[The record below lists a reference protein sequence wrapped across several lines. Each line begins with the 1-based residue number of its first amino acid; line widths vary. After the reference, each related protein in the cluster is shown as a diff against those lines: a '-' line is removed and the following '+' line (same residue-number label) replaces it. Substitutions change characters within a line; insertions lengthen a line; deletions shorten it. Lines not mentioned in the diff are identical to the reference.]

1 MIQSEANVLIV
12 EDFLK
17 REQEKLKA
25 AWMAFLGPLSRFVVP
40 VPSIYKEEFERAL
53 KVSPSNKEIAILDLL
68 PRTRKILSFLLE
80 KDQLRKYLQNN
91 NLVEIEKTL
100 SKLRELEE
108 QIIFLNQELLK
119 DDLTRVWNRRAL
131 RVFFPEIKK
140 HILEKKTLYVL
151 AYFDICNLKQIND
164 TYGHN
169 AGDVTIKTAARRL
182 KLFTKGIDI
191 LIRLHGDE
199 FVLLLATFSVE
210 KVIPFLHSLV
220 SQPLN
225 IYYENDTLQTYFSCG
240 FTDIL
245 ANDSL
250 DGVLKR
256 ADRAMYKHKEHVKKW
271 LENLEGEFPKPVLER
286 AKLAD

>member
-1 MIQSEANVLIV
+1 MIHNEANVLIV

-25 AWMAFLGPLSRFVVP
+25 AWMAFLRPLSRFVVP
-40 VPSIYKEEFERAL
+40 VPSIYKEEFEKAL
-53 KVSPSNKEIAILDLL
+53 KVSPHKKEIAIIDLL

-80 KDQLRKYLQNN
+80 KGELRQYLQDN

-100 SKLRELEE
+100 AKLRELEE
-108 QIIFLNQELLK
+108 QIIFLNQELLR

-131 RVFFPEIKK
+131 KVFFPEIKR
-140 HILEKKTLYVL
+140 HIAEKKTLYVL
-151 AYFDICNLKQIND
+151 AYFDICNLKHIND
-164 TYGHN
+164 TYGHS
-169 AGDVTIKTAARRL
+169 AGDIAIKAAARRL

-220 SQPLN
+220 AQPLN
-225 IYYENDTLQTYFSCG
+225 IHYEDETLQTYFSCG
-240 FTDIL
+240 VTDIL

-250 DGVLKR
+250 EGVLKR
-256 ADRAMYKHKEHVKKW
+256 ADKAMYKHKELVKKW
-271 LENLEGEFPKPVLER
+271 LENPEGEFPKPVLER
-286 AKLAD
+286 AKLAE